1 MLPAHHKPI
10 PCTYDATNRTE
21 KRALFRPSTHSLLLC
36 RLVGPNIFSFNV
48 NGAGQLAKK
57 YRVRLT
63 EEERSYLESLVHK
76 GKVAAH
82 KRLHAEILLKA
93 DSSAWGDQ
101 WQDSQISEAFGIS
114 TRTVERVRQRLV
126 QEGLESALERAKP
139 SRVRN
144 RVIDGENEAH
154 LVALACSDAPDGYSR
169 WTLRLLGQRM
179 VELGYVESV
188 SHETIRQTLKK
199 MN

>member
-1 MLPAHHKPI
+1 M
-10 PCTYDATNRTE
+10 D
-21 KRALFRPSTHSLLLC
+21 SL
-36 RLVGPNIFSFNV
+36 I
-48 NGAGQLAKK
+48 
-57 YRVRLT
+57 
-63 EEERSYLESLVHK
+63 HK

-93 DSSAWGDQ
+93 DISDLGEK
-101 WQDSQISEAFGIS
+101 WQDKPIGEAFGIS
-114 TRTVERVRQRLV
+114 TRTVERVRERFV
-126 QEGLESALERAKP
+126 QEGLEPALNRTK
-139 SRVRN
+139 SIRVRS
-144 RVIDGENEAH
+144 RIIDGENEAH
-154 LVALACSDAPDGYSR
+154 LIALVCGDAPGGRSR

>member
-1 MLPAHHKPI
+1 M
-10 PCTYDATNRTE
+10 D
-21 KRALFRPSTHSLLLC
+21 SL
-36 RLVGPNIFSFNV
+36 I
-48 NGAGQLAKK
+48 
-57 YRVRLT
+57 
-63 EEERSYLESLVHK
+63 HK

-93 DSSAWGDQ
+93 DISDLGEK
-101 WQDSQISEAFGIS
+101 WQDKPIGEAFGIS
-114 TRTVERVRQRLV
+114 TRTVERVRERLV
-126 QEGLESALERAKP
+126 QEGLESALNRTKP
-139 SRVRN
+139 IRVKSRI
-144 RVIDGENEAH
+144 IDGENEAH
-154 LVALACSDAPDGYSR
+154 LIALACGDAPDGRSR

>member
-1 MLPAHHKPI
+1 LGVV
-10 PCTYDATNRTE
+10 D
-21 KRALFRPSTHSLLLC
+21 
-36 RLVGPNIFSFNV
+36 
-48 NGAGQLAKK
+48 LAKK
-57 YRVRLT
+57 YIVRLT
-63 EEERSYLESLVHK
+63 EDERTYLDDLIHK

-93 DSSAWGDQ
+93 DISDSGEK

-114 TRTVERVRQRLV
+114 TRTAERVRERLV
-126 QEGLESALERAKP
+126 REGLESALNRAEP
-139 SRVRN
+139 TRVRS
-144 RVIDGENEAH
+144 RIIDGENEAH
-154 LVALACSDAPDGYSR
+154 LIALACGDAPDGRSG
-169 WTLRLLGQRM
+169 WTLRLLSQRM